1 MDFNTNLMK
10 KLFILQV
17 FTLFTLGGFAGH
29 PIEETMQEE
38 VGLNLRKITDDNL
51 SLGHIYTTRPYS
63 FQSSIIGCSAKQKF
77 YWTTFRRMDI
87 SPDGN
92 ELAYINISDKKGN
105 VMIRKATVISA
116 ATQRTFRNVGS
127 VSWGS
132 DDKVY
137 FADYTNGSNSKIC
150 VINSHAGS
158 VMQQITNAASDD
170 DPILAA
176 DGKTLFFTRYEGN
189 GGASIWSYN
198 LEDGS
203 LISCARGYNPWPVGN
218 SNEEFLCVRN
228 TARGQSEIWLV
239 NYVKGQETLI
249 LSDEE
254 RGFTNPTMSPDGK
267 WIVCEGN
274 SKSSVS
280 RKQNLD
286 LFAVRIDGTQFTQL
300 TYHPAMDCCPVFSKD
315 GKTIFFLSNRSQKKT
330 IHCNIWS
337 MKFPF

>member
-17 FTLFTLGGFAGH
+17 FTLFTLGVFAGH

-150 VINSHAGS
+150 ENIF
-158 VMQQITNAASDD
+158 DD
-170 DPILAA
+170 SGIFLDFDLPFGF
-176 DGKTLFFTRYEGN
+176 DGGRPM
-189 GGASIWSYN
+189 
-198 LEDGS
+198 S
-203 LISCARGYNPWPVGN
+203 L
-218 SNEEFLCVRN
+218 
-228 TARGQSEIWLV
+228 
-239 NYVKGQETLI
+239 
-249 LSDEE
+249 
-254 RGFTNPTMSPDGK
+254 
-267 WIVCEGN
+267 
-274 SKSSVS
+274 
-280 RKQNLD
+280 
-286 LFAVRIDGTQFTQL
+286 
-300 TYHPAMDCCPVFSKD
+300 H
-315 GKTIFFLSNRSQKKT
+315 IFDNHF
-330 IHCNIWS
+330 
-337 MKFPF
+337 